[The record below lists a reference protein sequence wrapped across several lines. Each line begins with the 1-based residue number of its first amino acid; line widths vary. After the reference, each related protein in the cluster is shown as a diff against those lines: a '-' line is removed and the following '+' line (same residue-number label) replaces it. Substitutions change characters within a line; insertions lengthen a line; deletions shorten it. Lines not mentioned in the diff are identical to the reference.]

1 MTSPDVDFTVRSYF
15 SLMDCRQLAVLNH
28 LTTPDYRLYF
38 ADVPEPFNLDG
49 AIDLIAGFQAAF
61 PDLSHDIRR
70 VSETDGTVEVLI
82 TARGTQRGTFQGVP
96 PSGRLIEVPTRHH
109 FRFADGKIAGHWIA
123 VDVADIMRQISAGP
137 ATPEANKTLVI
148 RLYEE
153 VINQEDHAVI
163 DAIFAADV
171 VVHDSLSGTHQGI
184 ATFKGLLGMFDAA
197 FPHHRVAVEAVLAE
211 GDYVAV
217 LHTHYATHNGPFMG
231 LAPTGKAVAVGGL
244 ELFRFANGRIVEFW
258 RKDDDASL
266 LLQLGALPA
275 PQAA

>member
-1 MTSPDVDFTVRSYF
+1 MTSPDVEFTVRSYF
-15 SLMDCRQLAVLNH
+15 SLMDQGQLAFLGH
-28 LTTPDYRLYF
+28 LTAPDYQLHF
-38 ADVPEPFNLDG
+38 ADIPKPFDLEG

-61 PDLSHDIRR
+61 PDLSHDIRQ
-70 VSETDGTVEVLI
+70 VSEADGTVEVLI
-82 TARGTQRGTFQGVP
+82 TARGTQRDPFRGAP
-96 PSGRLIEVPTRHH
+96 PGGRAIETPTRHY
-109 FRFADGKIAGHWIA
+109 FRFVDGKIAEHRIA
-123 VDVADIMRQISAGP
+123 VDMDDIMRQISAGP
-137 ATPEANKTLVI
+137 ATPEANKALAI
-148 RLYEE
+148 RFYEE
-153 VINQEDHAVI
+153 VINQEDRAVV

-171 VVHDSLSGTHQGI
+171 ILHDPFNGSQQGI
-184 ATFKGLLGMFDAA
+184 AAFKGLLSMFDAA

-217 LHTHYATHNGPFMG
+217 LHTHYATHNGPFIG